1 MINEKNTW
9 QEGNSMQNEKPQT
22 AIVDEEVLQQ
32 IKNQIEQIQYGS
44 VTIVIHDSKVVQ
56 LDTSEKI
63 RLA

>member
-1 MINEKNTW
+1 MQKEKA
-9 QEGNSMQNEKPQT
+9 KT
-22 AIVDEEVLQQ
+22 ATVDEETLQQ

-63 RLA
+63 RLI